1 MTKTIQAIIAAGLVV
16 VFGVIV
22 WLLVANFKPSPRID
36 VEPDGTVVAKIVDV
50 RLEKVA
56 DLRVLHLTG
65 TVQAKACVTWWM
77 VLNPCRVFKAPA
89 AVDYFV
95 DTSKLDLSDFRWNA
109 GAKTLLI
116 TAPDVR
122 IGSVNIDTS
131 AVLADQTDGMLVPRK
146 AMAELQKRSSASA
159 LAVARREAEKP
170 ANMEAARRNARTAL
184 ESLFAKPLR
193 AAGVRADVQV
203 RFAGE
208 ARPSSERWD
217 MSRSLDEVLGKS
229 G

>member
-1 MTKTIQAIIAAGLVV
+1 MTKTIQAVVAAGLVA
-16 VFGVIV
+16 VFGVVV
-22 WLLVANFKPSPRID
+22 WLLVANFKPSPKIE
-36 VEPDGTVVAKIVDV
+36 VEQDGTVVARIIDV

-65 TVQAKACVTWWM
+65 TAQGKACVTWWK
-77 VLNPCRVFKAPA
+77 VLHPCRVFKAPA

-95 DTSKLDLSDFRWNA
+95 DTSKLDLADFRWNEET
-109 GAKTLLI
+109 KTLLI

-122 IGSVNIDTS
+122 VGSVNVDT
-131 AVLADQTDGMLVPRK
+131 ANVLVDRTDGILVPRK
-146 AMAELQKRSSASA
+146 AAAELQKRSSASA
-159 LAVARREAEKP
+159 HAVVRQEAEKP
-170 ANMEAARRNARTAL
+170 VNMEAARSNARTAL

-193 AAGVRADVQV
+193 SAGVRADVQV

-217 MSRSLDEVLGKS
+217 MSRSLEEVLS
-229 G
+229 AAR

>member
-1 MTKTIQAIIAAGLVV
+1 MTRTIQGIIAAGLVA
-16 VFGVIV
+16 VFGVVI
-22 WLLVANFKPSPRID
+22 WLLVANFTPSPRID
-36 VEPDGTVVAKIVDV
+36 VEKDGTVVAKIVDV

-65 TVQAKACVTWWM
+65 TVQAKACVTWWR
-77 VLNPCRVFKAPA
+77 VLNPCRFFKAPA

-95 DTSKLDLSDFRWNA
+95 DTSKLALSDFRWNED
-109 GAKTLLI
+109 AKTLLI

-122 IGSVNIDTS
+122 IGSVAIDTS
-131 AVLADQTDGMLVPRK
+131 KVLADRTDGILVPRD

-159 LAVARREAEKP
+159 HAVARAEAEKP
-170 ANMEAARRNARTAL
+170 ANIEAARRNARTAL
-184 ESLFAKPLR
+184 ESLFARPLR

-217 MSRSLDEVLGKS
+217 TSRSLEEVLGDAR
-229 G
+229 

>member
-1 MTKTIQAIIAAGLVV
+1 MTRTIQAIIATGLVA
-16 VFGVIV
+16 VFGVII
-22 WLLVANFKPSPRID
+22 WLLVADFRPSPKID
-36 VEPDGTVVAKIVDV
+36 VEKDGTVVAKMIDV

-65 TVQAKACVTWWM
+65 TVQAKACVTWWR

-89 AVDYFV
+89 AIDYFV
-95 DTSKLDLSDFRWNA
+95 DTSKLALSDFRWNEEA
-109 GAKTLLI
+109 HTLLI

-122 IGSVNIDTS
+122 IGAVNIDTS
-131 AVLADQTDGMLVPRK
+131 KVIADQTDGLLVPRD

-159 LAVARREAEKP
+159 HAVARAEAEKP
-170 ANMEAARRNARTAL
+170 ANRGAARRNARTAL

-193 AAGVRADVQV
+193 AAGIRADVQV

-217 MSRSLDEVLGKS
+217 LSRSLDEVLRAAH
-229 G
+229 